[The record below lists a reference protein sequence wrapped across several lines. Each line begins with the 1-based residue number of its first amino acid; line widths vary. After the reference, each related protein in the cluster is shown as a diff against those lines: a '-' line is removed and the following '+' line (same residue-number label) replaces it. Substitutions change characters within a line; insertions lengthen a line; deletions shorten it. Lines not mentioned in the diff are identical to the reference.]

1 MLLARMREFIC
12 EQCDYWPEGCTLTI
26 LKKKPFSGNQESEMK
41 ETMGAEQYIDLT
53 EMVFDDESVMDSEE
67 AKTVVKVGEMFR
79 YEDLSNLT
87 NHVYAGNILILDYT
101 SIANDDLTMKRLT
114 AELKN
119 VSRDVGGDVA
129 GVGKNLLMITPRGI
143 RIDRNKIRGNF

>member
-1 MLLARMREFIC
+1 MH
-12 EQCDYWPEGCTLTI
+12 LTI
-26 LKKKPFSGNQESEMK
+26 LKKKPFSGTTESEPK

-53 EMVFDDESVMDSEE
+53 DMVFEDENVFDAES

-87 NHVYAGNILILDYT
+87 SQVYSGNILILDYT
-101 SIANDDLTMKRLT
+101 SVANDDLTMKRLT

-119 VSRDVGGDVA
+119 VSRDVDGDVA
-129 GVGKNLLMITPRGI
+129 GVGKNLLMVTPRGI
-143 RIDRNKIRGNF
+143 KIDRNKMKGGF